1 MNSNAKLNVIAA
13 LDLNPI
19 KVKLMHKESGEG
31 WSLEQVN
38 EVELE
43 YRRFLHLLKLFPNE
57 PVSPRFDVDIF
68 WHYHIL
74 DTMKYAAD
82 CEQIFGYF
90 LHHNPYSGLGGKVDE
105 ADHHRTGARTQELY
119 EMTFGE
125 AYLRQAAIAQNDRSY
140 SMHSVS
146 KAAKIAWCDAVAQ
159 NDRSYSANPVLALA
173 QIAWCDAVA
182 QNDKSYSA
190 RPVSRS
196 AKMAWCDAVA
206 RNDRSYSAGQVVG
219 SAKMAWCDAV
229 ASGKSYSASPVSGSA
244 KMAWCDAVAQND
256 RSYSARSGT
265 GSSKMAAGDGVAQN
279 APAIAIAIA
288 IAA

>member
-19 KVKLMHKESGEG
+19 RVKLMHKESGEG

-82 CEQIFGYF
+82 CEHIFGYF
-90 LHHNPYSGLGGKVDE
+90 LHHNPYSGLGGKADE

-119 EMTFGE
+119 KAAFGE
-125 AYLRQAAIAQNDRSY
+125 DYFRPAAYAITEFSEATAQNDRSY
-140 SMHSVS
+140 SLRSVS
-146 KAAKIAWCDAVAQ
+146 KSAKLSWCDGVAQNDRSHSVRSVPASAKIAWCDGVAQ
-159 NDRSYSANPVLALA
+159 NDRSYSVRPVSGSTK
-173 QIAWCDAVA
+173 IAWCD
-182 QNDKSYSA
+182 
-190 RPVSRS
+190 
-196 AKMAWCDAVA
+196 
-206 RNDRSYSAGQVVG
+206 G
-219 SAKMAWCDAV
+219 
-229 ASGKSYSASPVSGSA
+229 
-244 KMAWCDAVAQND
+244 VAQND
-256 RSYSARSGT
+256 RSHSVHPVSGST
-265 GSSKMAAGDGVAQN
+265 KIAWCDGVAQN
-279 APAIAIAIA
+279 DPAIAIAIA
-288 IAA
+288 A